1 MSHPYDSYQ
10 LTCSWKVKLE
20 KSLIWKVF
28 CWGVFSWKDQLSV
41 GKNHLKFEKPKSV
54 GKISLKLESPFAV
67 GKILLYLERPIAV
80 GKIPTSNGS
89 FQLRIDLSN

>member
-28 CWGVFSWKDQLSV
+28 CWGGFSWKDLFEV
-41 GKNHLKFEKPKSV
+41 GKNHLKLEKPKSV
-54 GKISLKLESPFAV
+54 RKISVKLESSFAV
-67 GKILLYLERPIAV
+67 EKLLL
-80 GKIPTSNGS
+80 
-89 FQLRIDLSN
+89 